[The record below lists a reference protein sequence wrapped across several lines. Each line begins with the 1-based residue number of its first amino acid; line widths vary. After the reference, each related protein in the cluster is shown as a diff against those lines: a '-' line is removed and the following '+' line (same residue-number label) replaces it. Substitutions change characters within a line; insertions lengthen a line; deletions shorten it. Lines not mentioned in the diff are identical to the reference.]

1 MNPELEHRQILRI
14 FTNIKQKCENKQDKD
29 FATFGKRGIKLCPQ
43 WQQNFLQFK
52 EDIGP
57 RQSQRETLHLIDSWS
72 DFKPGNVRWGIAAKS
87 KGRRGQ
93 RGALTDDDV
102 LEILRLVHEEG
113 VKVASVALGFP
124 ASVAHIRHIALGSA
138 RRVEGYP
145 YPYKLYSKRTEAQ
158 ITREEGIISDL
169 WGLVK
174 KHDAKLSELSAAL
187 RSMLRRKPQ

>member
-29 FATFGKRGIKLCPQ
+29 FPSFGKRGIKLCPQ
-43 WQQNFLQFK
+43 WRQNFLQFK

-57 RQSQRETLHLIDSWS
+57 RQSQRQTLHLINPRK
-72 DFKPGNVRWGIAAKS
+72 DFEPGNVKWALTAKS
-87 KGRRGQ
+87 TGRQGQ
-93 RGALTDDDV
+93 RGSLTDDDV

-113 VKVASVALGFP
+113 VKVASVAIGFP